1 MRKIDNETH
10 AVVKGAVRNY
20 LPRADREQQI
30 VDRAI
35 ELFAQKG
42 FALTTR
48 ELAEGLKITQ
58 PLLYR
63 YFPSKQLLIERVYEQ
78 VFMSRFNP
86 QWEVWLSD
94 RSRPLRERLV
104 IYFED
109 YTRVI
114 LSSEWV
120 RIFLYAGLQDP
131 SFNQRYLDVLD
142 HRVLSII
149 NKEVRFERGQKDHA
163 SANQMLL
170 DTEVMWGFH
179 SSFFYIG
186 VRKWVYQ
193 LPVPDD
199 IGTLIRGRVDAF
211 LDGVLQQAVTL
222 PLTGAVL
229 SRSSVRPSG
238 RSQIR
243 SGNSL

>member
-1 MRKIDNETH
+1 MYKQIEEESANPAD
-10 AVVKGAVRNY
+10 GAVRRY

-48 ELAEGLKITQ
+48 ELAEGLQITQ

-78 VFMSRFNP
+78 VFMSRINP
-86 QWEVWLSD
+86 QWEAWLSD
-94 RSRPLRERLV
+94 RTRPLRERLLV
-104 IYFED
+104 YFED

-114 LSSEWV
+114 LSSVWV

-142 HRVLSII
+142 HGVLSVI
-149 NKEVRFERGQKDHA
+149 NRELRFERGQKGRA
-163 SANQMLL
+163 SAHQLML

-199 IGTLIRGRVDAF
+199 MGAVIRGRIDAF
-211 LDGVLQQAVTL
+211 LDGVLHL
-222 PLTGAVL
+222 P
-229 SRSSVRPSG
+229 SDRM
-238 RSQIR
+238 
-243 SGNSL
+243 